1 MNVNLTPFLVLG
13 ALLTLSVIVMIIW
26 RQAVARSEDSTIHV
40 LSDANAV
47 PQQVSVAARLDVIDR
62 WGKLLT
68 IVTVLYVVIV
78 GSLFV
83 YQQWVRASNLGI

>member
-1 MNVNLTPFLVLG
+1 MNINLMPFLILG
-13 ALLTLSVIVMIIW
+13 ALLTLSVIAMIIW
-26 RQAVARSEDSTIHV
+26 RQSVARSEDSSIHV
-40 LSDANAV
+40 LSDSGAV
-47 PQQVSVAARLDVIDR
+47 PQQASVAAKLDVIDK

-68 IVTVLYVVIV
+68 IVTVLYVIIV